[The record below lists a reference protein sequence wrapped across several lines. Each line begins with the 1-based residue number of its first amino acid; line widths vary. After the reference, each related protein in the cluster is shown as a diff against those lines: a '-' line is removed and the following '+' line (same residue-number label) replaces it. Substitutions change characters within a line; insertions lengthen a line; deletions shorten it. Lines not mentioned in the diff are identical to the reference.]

1 MTNMTNFQKEKL
13 QRNNKLAFFRGF
25 LQHPD
30 QVGSIIPST
39 RFLEQRIVD
48 VASVAKAR
56 SVVELGPGTGGT
68 TQAILDALLDDARF
82 LAIELNPEFVSLI
95 KSNPDPRLIVHQG
108 SAEQIEQALALY
120 DMAGPDVVVSGI
132 PFSTMP
138 NKLAHR
144 ILQGIWA
151 CLAPGGHFL
160 AYQFRGRVVDLGQ
173 EYFGKPEVK
182 VELLNVPPVRLYHW
196 RKPMPGLANA

>member
-1 MTNMTNFQKEKL
+1 MTNYQKEKVK
-13 QRNNKLAFFRGF
+13 RNDKFTFFRGF
-25 LQHPD
+25 LRHPE
-30 QVGSIIPST
+30 QVGSIIPSS

-48 VASVAKAR
+48 LASIITAS

-68 TQAILDALLDDARF
+68 SQAILDAMPDDARF
-82 LAIELNPEFVSLI
+82 LAIELNPEFVSLL

-120 DMAGPDVVVSGI
+120 NMARPDVVISGI

-138 NKLAHR
+138 NTAGHN
-144 ILQGIWA
+144 ILQRIWA
-151 CLAPGGHFL
+151 CLVPGGHFI
-160 AYQFRGRVVDLGQ
+160 AYQFRGRVADLGRG
-173 EYFGKPEVK
+173 FLGMPEIK

-196 RKPMPGLANA
+196 RKPITIA